1 LSVPTRAT
9 INKGQNEDKPANPN
23 PVAAIS
29 RAAQRNKR
37 PPGKRCPHA
46 PTASVANAEPSIV
59 AVLTMPTSSVPSP
72 MASR

>member
-1 LSVPTRAT
+1 LSVPTSAT
-9 INKGQNEDKPANPN
+9 TSSGQNDDQPAKPK

-29 RAAQRNKR
+29 KAAARSSR
-37 PPGKRCPHA
+37 PPAKRYPHA
-46 PTASVANAEPSIV
+46 PTASVASAEPSIV